1 MVKRTEAELEALK
14 TKNGGY
20 NRATLK
26 MLGVPWPPPKAWRQA
41 VLNGDPIPVNTTRA
55 GAKKMVPMAEFVAKY
70 GTGHG
75 CGSHT
80 TTCTATACTYPE
92 CGCLT

>member
-14 TKNGGY
+14 SRNGGY

-26 MLGVPWPPPKAWRQA
+26 MLGVPWPPPKGWRKA
-41 VLNGDPIPVNTTRA
+41 LLNGDELPAPTDKV
-55 GAKKMVPMAEFVAKY
+55 KKLVPMAEFVAKY
-70 GTGHG
+70 GTGN
-75 CGSHT
+75 GSGTHV
-80 TTCTATACTYPE
+80 TTCTATACSYPD